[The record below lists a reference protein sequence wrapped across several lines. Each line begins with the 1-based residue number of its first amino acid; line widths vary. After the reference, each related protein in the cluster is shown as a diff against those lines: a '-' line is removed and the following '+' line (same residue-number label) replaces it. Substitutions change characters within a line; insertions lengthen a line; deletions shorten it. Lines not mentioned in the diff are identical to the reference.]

1 MDTKRVL
8 VINCGS
14 TSTKLA
20 IFEDERKVSE
30 TTLRMDS
37 AKTKDMFYINDQLP
51 ERMEQ
56 VESFIR
62 ESGMDMGTID
72 IIASRGGPFPPTKSG
87 AYWVNQLMADVA
99 HYAPNFEHASALSCQ
114 IARKLSLEYGIPAVM
129 YDSISTDE
137 MPEVSKT
144 TGIAGVRR
152 SSGGHVL
159 NVRACARKVAGEM
172 GIDFNEGRFVVA
184 HLGGGISVT
193 TVDRGLITDSTYH
206 VMTPE
211 RMGDMLHG
219 DVVDLCFGGKFTEKE
234 LRKFSLG
241 SGGFVSHL
249 GTSDALEVE
258 NRALAGD
265 EKAMLMYDVMA
276 YQLAKAVGAMVT
288 VVDSEPDAVI
298 FTGAL
303 ARSDLLMEKTLRR
316 IEKLKLNIVKIPG
329 EMEMEAL
336 AGGALRV
343 LRGEEEAHVYNVLP
357 EKYQDEKAFYAA
369 FTEAN

>member
-1 MDTKRVL
+1 MEKKKVF

-20 IFEDERKVSE
+20 IFDNDEKIAEV
-30 TTLRMDS
+30 TLRMDS
-37 AKTKDMFYINDQLP
+37 AKTKDMFYINEQLP

-56 VESFIR
+56 VENFIR
-62 ESGMDMGTID
+62 DSKLDMRTID

-87 AYWVNQLMADVA
+87 AYWVNKLMADVA
-99 HYAPNFEHASALSCQ
+99 HYAPEFEHASALSCQ
-114 IARKLSLEYGIPAVM
+114 IAWKLSSEYNIPAIM

-159 NVRACARKVAGEM
+159 NVKACARKVAGDM
-172 GIDFNEGRFVVA
+172 GIEFNKGRFVVA

-193 TVDRGLITDSTYH
+193 TVDMGRITDSTYH

-211 RMGDMLHG
+211 RTGDMLS
-219 DVVDLCFGGKFTEKE
+219 DDMMQLCFGGKYTEKE
-234 LRKFSLG
+234 LKKFALG

-258 NRALAGD
+258 KRALAGD

-276 YQLAKAVGAMVT
+276 YQLAKAVAAMVT
-288 VVDSEPDAVI
+288 VVESEADAVI

-303 ARSDLLMEKTLRR
+303 ARSDLLMDKTLRR
-316 IEKLKLNIVKIPG
+316 IKNLGLNIVRIPG

-343 LRGEEEAHVYNVLP
+343 LNGEEEANIYDILP
-357 EKYQDEKAFYAA
+357 KEYKTEAEFYAA
-369 FTEAN
+369 FGEAN